1 MHSVEN
7 VASSSQNKENSSNKK
22 VPQMTRRRKMKRKTL
37 HIALI
42 TCSSPAIDWFG
53 NTGPYC
59 QTMANKKVACFQSP
73 TPLLA
78 TKQTS
83 ELSSSPGH
91 LLSSRPH
98 AADKGPPWAGN
109 LHLPGLETEEVS
121 HSQTSDRATTPR
133 LATPQE
139 ACLKTPLGSN
149 FGKVIIIDIGE
160 VLCCDFSKV
169 LGKVSIINF
178 GKVIIIDFGKVIFI
192 DFGAV
197 LCCDFGEVL
206 CCNFG
211 KVLGRIIIIDFSRDG
226 LDSLDAPDLERGN
239 EPPEHNWRT
248 GA

>member
-1 MHSVEN
+1 
-7 VASSSQNKENSSNKK
+7 
-22 VPQMTRRRKMKRKTL
+22 MKRKTL

-121 HSQTSDRATTPR
+121 HSQTSDRATSAR

-139 ACLKTPLGSN
+139 ACLKTSLGSN
-149 FGKVIIIDIGE
+149 FDKIILI
-160 VLCCDFSKV
+160 
-169 LGKVSIINF
+169 
-178 GKVIIIDFGKVIFI
+178 
-192 DFGAV
+192 
-197 LCCDFGEVL
+197 DFGEVL
-206 CCNFG
+206 CCNFVKVLGKIIFIDIG
-211 KVLGRIIIIDFSRDG
+211 KVLGRIDFGRDG
-226 LDSLDAPDLERGN
+226 LDSLDAPDLESSNKPLERTGRTG
-239 EPPEHNWRT
+239 RT
-248 GA
+248 GAGARQRRPGRPSTEDCCYYFD